1 MAATTLKR
9 RDLGIVEMG
18 CVLAEVHRSPF
29 GRDLLH
35 SAMREMGLTCDMC
48 DNEDEGSG

>member
-1 MAATTLKR
+1 MAATLQHR
-9 RDLGIVEMG
+9 EHGIVEMG

-35 SAMREMGLTCDMC
+35 NAMHQMGLKCDMC
-48 DNEDEGSG
+48 DEHEGSA